1 MQSGTVIRNTRY
13 EGPYERDR
21 VTGKSAG
28 IDGYTE
34 HRLTLAPGVVIT
46 VRELTTG
53 VAEPA
58 FHYVH
63 TDRLGSANVVVRANG
78 SIVHSDSFGAV
89 GEPRSSQGFRT
100 GVLHPTAGDAD
111 FRTPPVLRRG
121 FTDHEHLDR
130 HALIHMNGRMYDY
143 RLGRFLGVDPI
154 LQFPTNSQSLNP
166 YSYILNN
173 PFAGTDPTGYII
185 ETPWD
190 IVNVVYDLGKIAV
203 GYATGNEAMVAEGT
217 TDLVVDGLSMVAPG
231 VPAGTSKVAR
241 MAG

>member
-111 FRTPPVLRRG
+111 FRTPRCG
-121 FTDHEHLDR
+121 
-130 HALIHMNGRMYDY
+130 AAAS
-143 RLGRFLGVDPI
+143 
-154 LQFPTNSQSLNP
+154 PTMS
-166 YSYILNN
+166 IW
-173 PFAGTDPTGYII
+173 T
-185 ETPWD
+185 
-190 IVNVVYDLGKIAV
+190 
-203 GYATGNEAMVAEGT
+203 AM
-217 TDLVVDGLSMVAPG
+217 
-231 VPAGTSKVAR
+231 R
-241 MAG
+241 